1 MSNNEVKNEQVE
13 EVASTTTNEH
23 VVESVKTDN
32 TTQKSVEKN
41 AKKSD
46 NKKNDKKPKKAK
58 DNGPSKI
65 SKTMSELKKVTWPT
79 FGSVVKQT
87 SVVLVVTIVFL
98 VVIFGIDRLCSW
110 LMGLIC

>member
-13 EVASTTTNEH
+13 EVKVSTNEKVVEASTNQ
-23 VVESVKTDN
+23 KT
-32 TTQKSVEKN
+32 VEKN
-41 AKKSD
+41 NKNKKD
-46 NKKNDKKPKKAK
+46 NKKNKAK

-65 SKTMSELKKVTWPT
+65 SKTMSELKKVSWPS

-87 SVVLVVTIVFL
+87 SVVLVVTVVFL
-98 VVIFGIDRLCSW
+98 VVIFGLDRLCSW